1 MKDIAKLI
9 ATVLLIAPGI
19 IMLYIL
25 LTVLGQKLNYK
36 HINTYVMNTLETG
49 YIVVACIAAVFFMV
63 HIHEEVVESNYKDET
78 ED

>member
-1 MKDIAKLI
+1 
-9 ATVLLIAPGI
+9 
-19 IMLYIL
+19 
-25 LTVLGQKLNYK
+25 
-36 HINTYVMNTLETG
+36 MNTLETG